1 MADPKRV
8 RDKGENSKS
17 QADAAAQDATVGD
30 RATVAVTQDP
40 NGNPDEP
47 AKVVGI
53 GQPAAAIGK
62 PTGKLD
68 QDRDGTAETPEL
80 GQAHSTSPQS
90 TSPNPQPPGAQMQE
104 QSKTND
110 QAKRDTASGGDFTNS
125 NPRPRSQARAV
136 RPEEAF
142 NTAIDQIAA
151 GVKKLTEAGM
161 GSAEAGKIAVQVW
174 GHCTHQCE
182 E

>member
-30 RATVAVTQDP
+30 RVPVAVTQDP
-40 NGNPDEP
+40 NGNPDAP
-47 AKVVGI
+47 AKVVGV

-90 TSPNPQPPGAQMQE
+90 TSPTPPTPGPQMDSPKRNPDSTREDEETGSRTP
-104 QSKTND
+104 S
-110 QAKRDTASGGDFTNS
+110 
-125 NPRPRSQARAV
+125 PRPRSQARAV
-136 RPEEAF
+136 RPEEMF
-142 NTAIDQIAA
+142 NSAIEQIAA

-174 GHCTHQCE
+174 GHCCQHCE